1 MTTRL
6 LRASLGSPGYD
17 EMRATLRP
25 TYGAPVLTG
34 RGVAVH
40 AQPLPL
46 FKREPDG
53 RLCQAVRVAVTG
65 SSGPLVVRLNV
76 DADLCAPTAPPP
88 IRSADVTALVS
99 DGVPADLWVP
109 EVSAPRT
116 LTLEV
121 ADLGAAE
128 VTVTPQRKWTVYVV
142 HHSHLDIGYTDRQGV
157 VLRNH
162 LEYLDSALELAATTD
177 DWPDDARFRWTVES
191 ALPVRRWLAAR
202 AAPVVAR
209 FAELARAGRI
219 EVTALPFQ
227 LHTEACSVEELHRLL
242 RFTDDLRE
250 EYGIPV
256 TSAMHTDVPGA
267 VVGLVDALAAAGVR
281 YLSAA
286 HNWAGRSVP
295 FLHHGQELSRPFWWR
310 SPAGNRLLV
319 WFTDT
324 PHGMA
329 YMEGNVVGL
338 AESLRATEDLL
349 PGYLDA
355 LATRPV
361 PYRHEA
367 FGWSG
372 LTGAE
377 LTRPPYPHDLLHL
390 RVQGG
395 NADNAGP
402 SPVPPTIIRE
412 WNARFAWPKLRM
424 ATNTDFFEAAE
435 SRLGERLAEH
445 TGDWTDWWADGLG
458 SGARPLGYARR
469 AQHAVRHAET
479 LHTLARLSGQE
490 PHPLTREEGDAASR
504 SALLHRSRAVAES
517 GAVDGA
523 VDAVYDK
530 LGLFDEH
537 TWGAANPWHDHEDGF
552 DSGGLQ
558 WARKS
563 ELAYTAADDA
573 EDLRHAG
580 ARRFGAGYAPASGAL
595 TSYLVV
601 NPGPGTR
608 TDTVTAFL
616 PASTVPL
623 DVGIAVVDAR
633 SGLAVP
639 HHEEPV
645 RPQEWP
651 TRPVGRRLVLTVH
664 DVPGCGAV
672 RLDVLPGDG
681 PAPVTD
687 LGLVGTVENECYRV
701 DYDLRAGVIRSIF
714 DKWAGRELVNQSA
727 YAGMNQYVYDRYS
740 TIGEINHLS
749 GHIEAGG
756 THQLALLAG
765 RSLGRRPSLLSAT
778 RTAAGEQLTVALD
791 GEGVDWLQT
800 TISLPAGVPRVDITN
815 RLYKRR
821 STTKE
826 SVFFAFPFAAGAPTG
841 WELTG
846 GVGGPD
852 AATVPGAARHLQP
865 IRHWVSFS
873 DGDLAIGWATL
884 EAPLVMLG
892 DLYLPYSP
900 FPPSVRPEPTE
911 PGTVY
916 SWAMNNIW
924 DTNFPGQQHGETTF
938 RYAITSGTRARSIA
952 APSPGAGRI
961 RGEPDKAGEQAAA
974 GLVDPFIAVP
984 LSGTAKA
991 PEVQVFAELSHPQVR
1006 VSSLA
1011 RSRRGHDLVAYLQST
1026 ADSTVDVR
1034 VRLPYPVRAAY
1045 LGTSLE
1051 RDLRPVPVRDGSVG
1065 GAGQASGAS
1074 EATAGPGST
1083 VPVTLPPGTLMALAL
1098 DLGDPA

>member
-1 MTTRL
+1 LTTRL
-6 LRASLGSPGYD
+6 LRASLGSPTYE
-17 EMRATLRP
+17 EMRATLRA
-25 TYGAPVLTG
+25 TYTAPALTG
-34 RGVAVH
+34 RGVTVH

-46 FKREPDG
+46 FRDEPG
-53 RLCQAVRVAVTG
+53 GGLGQAVRVAVTG
-65 SSGPLVVRLNV
+65 STAPLVVRLG
-76 DADLCAPTAPPP
+76 D
-88 IRSADVTALVS
+88 RTALVS
-99 DGVPADLWVP
+99 EGVPVDVWVP
-109 EVSAPRT
+109 EVPAPQSVP
-116 LTLEV
+116 LEV
-121 ADLGAAE
+121 ADLGTAQ

-162 LEYLDSALELAATTD
+162 LEYLDSALELAAATD
-177 DWPDDARFRWTVES
+177 DWPDDAKFRWTVES

-202 AAPVVAR
+202 AEPVVAR
-209 FAELARAGRI
+209 FTGLARAGRI

-242 RFTDDLRE
+242 RFTDNLRE
-250 EYGIPV
+250 EYRIPV

-295 FLHHGQELSRPFWWR
+295 FLHDGQRLGRPFWWR

-338 AESLRATEDLL
+338 AESLAATEDLL

-355 LATRPV
+355 LASRPV

-372 LTGAE
+372 LTGVE

-402 SPVPPTIIRE
+402 SLVPPAVIRE
-412 WNARFAWPKLRM
+412 WNARYAWPKLRM
-424 ATNTDFFEAAE
+424 ATNTDFFQAAE
-435 SRLGERLAEH
+435 SSVGERLDEH
-445 TGDWTDWWADGLG
+445 SGDWTDWWADGLG

-479 LHTLARLSGQE
+479 LHTLA
-490 PHPLTREEGDAASR
+490 
-504 SALLHRSRAVAES
+504 
-517 GAVDGA
+517 GAGA
-523 VDAVYDK
+523 PAGVDAVYDK

-558 WARKS
+558 WARKC

-580 ARRFGAGYAPASGAL
+580 ARRLGALYAPASGAL

-601 NPGPGTR
+601 NPGAATR

-616 PASTVPL
+616 PSSTVPL
-623 DVGIAVVDAR
+623 EAGITVLDAR
-633 SGLAVP
+633 TGLAVP

-645 RPQEWP
+645 RPQQWP
-651 TRPVGRRLVLTVH
+651 SRPAGRRLVLTVH
-664 DVPGCGAV
+664 DVPACGAV
-672 RLDVLPGDG
+672 RLDVVAGDG
-681 PAPVTD
+681 PAPAAD
-687 LGLVGTVENECYRV
+687 LGLTGTVENEFYRV
-701 DYDLRAGVIRSIF
+701 EYDLRAGAISSIF
-714 DKWAGRELVNQSA
+714 DKRAGRELVNQSA

-740 TIGEINHLS
+740 TIGEANHLS

-765 RSLGRRPSLLSAT
+765 RSLGRRPSLLRAG
-778 RTAAGEQLTVALD
+778 RTAAGEELTVALD

-800 TISLPAGVPRVDITN
+800 TVTLPAGVPRVDITN

-821 STTKE
+821 SATKE
-826 SVFFAFPFAAGAPTG
+826 SVFFAFPFAAGPPAG

-852 AATVPGAARHLQP
+852 QPTVPGAARHLQP
-865 IRHWVSFS
+865 IRHWVSFGQ
-873 DGDLAIGWATL
+873 GDLTAGWATL
-884 EAPLVMLG
+884 EAPLVMFG

-900 FPPSVRPEPTE
+900 FPPSVRPEPAE

-924 DTNFPGQQHGETTF
+924 DTNFPGQQHGETSF
-938 RYAITSGTRARSIA
+938 RYAVTSGT
-952 APSPGAGRI
+952 GQ
-961 RGEPDKAGEQAAA
+961 EAAA
-974 GLVDPFIAVP
+974 GLVDPFLAVP
-984 LSGTAKA
+984 LSGPARA
-991 PEVQVFAELSHPQVR
+991 PDAHVFAEVSDPRVR

-1011 RSRRGHDLVAYLQST
+1011 ASRRGHDLVAYLHSG
-1026 ADSTVDVR
+1026 APSTVETMI
-1034 VRLPYPVRAAY
+1034 RLPYPVRGAY

-1051 RDLRPVPVRDGSVG
+1051 RDLQPVPVRDGAAVL
-1065 GAGQASGAS
+1065 
-1074 EATAGPGST
+1074 
-1083 VPVTLPPGTLMALAL
+1083 TLPPGTLVALAL
-1098 DLGDPA
+1098 DLGEAA

>member
-6 LRASLGSPGYD
+6 LRASFGSPTYD
-17 EMRATLRP
+17 DMRATLRA
-25 TYGAPVLTG
+25 TYTAPVLTG
-34 RGVAVH
+34 RGIAVH

-46 FKREPDG
+46 LRAEPG
-53 RLCQAVRVAVTG
+53 GGLSQAVRVAVAGGT
-65 SSGPLVVRLNV
+65 GPLAVRLG
-76 DADLCAPTAPPP
+76 A
-88 IRSADVTALVS
+88 STALVS
-99 DGVPADLWVP
+99 DGTPADLWVP
-109 EVSAPRT
+109 EVAGPRAFP
-116 LTLEV
+116 LEV
-121 ADLGAAE
+121 GDLGTAE
-128 VTVTPQRKWTVYVV
+128 VTVEPQRKWTVYVV

-162 LEYLDSALELAATTD
+162 LEYLDSALELAGATD
-177 DWPDDARFRWTVES
+177 DWPEDARFRWTVES

-202 AAPVVAR
+202 AAPSVAR
-209 FAELARAGRI
+209 FVELAKAGRI
-219 EVTALPFQ
+219 EVTALPYQ
-227 LHTEACSVEELHRLL
+227 LHTEACSTDELHRLL

-256 TSAMHTDVPGA
+256 SSAMHTDVPGA

-295 FLHHGQELSRPFWWR
+295 FLHGGQELGRPFWWR
-310 SPAGNRLLV
+310 SPAGNRVLV

-338 AESLRATEDLL
+338 AESVTAAEDLL

-355 LATRPV
+355 LAHRPV

-372 LTGAE
+372 LSGVDV
-377 LTRPPYPHDLLHL
+377 TRPPYPHDVLHL

-402 SPVPPTIIRE
+402 SLVPPTVIRE
-412 WNARFAWPKLRM
+412 WNARYAWPKLRM
-424 ATNTDFFEAAE
+424 ATNTDFFTAAE
-435 SRLGERLAEH
+435 ARLGEAIEEH

-479 LHTLARLSGQE
+479 LHTLA
-490 PHPLTREEGDAASR
+490 DADAS
-504 SALLHRSRAVAES
+504 A
-517 GAVDGA
+517 A

-558 WARKS
+558 WARKC
-563 ELAYTAADDA
+563 ELAYAAADDA

-580 ARRFGAGYAPASGAL
+580 ARRLGARYAPATGAL
-595 TSYLVV
+595 ASYLVL
-601 NPGPGTR
+601 NPGGATR
-608 TDTVTAFL
+608 SDTVTAFL

-623 DVGIAVVDAR
+623 QTTVAVLDAR
-633 SGLAVP
+633 TGATLP
-639 HHEEPV
+639 HHEEVV
-645 RPQEWP
+645 RPQDWP
-651 TRPVGRRLVLTVH
+651 TRPYGRRLRLTVA

-672 RLDVLPGDG
+672 RLDVVPGGG

-687 LGLVGTVENECYRV
+687 LGLTGTIENDSYRV
-701 DYDLRAGVIRSIF
+701 EYDLRGGVIGSIF
-714 DKWAGRELVNQSA
+714 DKRAGRELVNDTA

-740 TIGEINHLS
+740 TIGEVNHLS
-749 GHIEAGG
+749 GHIEASG
-756 THQLALLAG
+756 THQLALLSG
-765 RSLGRRPSLLSAT
+765 RTLGRRPSLVRAE
-778 RTAAGEQLTVALD
+778 RTAAGEVLEVALD
-791 GEGVDWLQT
+791 GDGIDWLHT
-800 TISLPAGVPRVDITN
+800 TIALPAGVPRVDITN
-815 RLYKRR
+815 RLHKQWT
-821 STTKE
+821 TTKE
-826 SVFFAFPFAAGAPTG
+826 SIFFAFPFAAGALAG

-846 GVGGPD
+846 GAGGPD
-852 AATVPGAARHLQP
+852 LPTVPGAARHLQP
-865 IRHWVSFS
+865 IRHWVSLV
-873 DGDLAIGWATL
+873 DGDFGIGWATL
-884 EAPLVMLG
+884 EAPLVMFG

-900 FPPSVRPEPTE
+900 FPPSVRPEPAE

-938 RYAITSGTRARSIA
+938 RYAIASGT
-952 APSPGAGRI
+952 GQ
-961 RGEPDKAGEQAAA
+961 QAAA
-974 GLVDPFIAVP
+974 GLVDPFLAVP
-984 LSGTAKA
+984 LTGTTRT
-991 PEVQVFAELSHPQVR
+991 PDLHVFADVAHPQVH
-1006 VSSLA
+1006 VSSLV
-1011 RSRRGHDLVAYLQST
+1011 RSRRGHDLVAHLRST
-1026 ADSTVDVR
+1026 ASTTVDTT
-1034 VRLPYPVRAAY
+1034 VRLAYGVRAAY

-1051 RDLRPVPVRDGSVG
+1051 RDLRPVPVRDGVVEVSLPA
-1065 GAGQASGAS
+1065 GAF
-1074 EATAGPGST
+1074 
-1083 VPVTLPPGTLMALAL
+1083 MALVL
-1098 DLGDPA
+1098 DLGRSE